1 MSDKI
6 KPHHIERKA
15 ILYVRQSSTFQVQ
28 NNVESQ
34 KLQYAMRDRLCSLG
48 WCDSEVMDED
58 LGRSASGTVTRVGF
72 ERMVAEVCLGQ
83 VGAVAAREVS
93 RFARNSREWQKLVE
107 VCRVVDTL
115 LIDQEMVYTPRQSN
129 DRLLL
134 GLKGSLNEYELDLLR
149 QRSVEARREKA
160 KRGELIVASPAGYVK
175 GEDCLEKDPDRR
187 VQERVLLV
195 FNKFFELG
203 SARQTLLWFLEHGLQ
218 VPVSAPRNQV
228 VWRRPR
234 YTTIYNLLSNP
245 AYAGAYA
252 YGRTEHSMQ
261 YEQGEPRRRSR
272 RKPRPQWWALIR
284 DTHEGYISW
293 KQFEEIQHLMT
304 NNAHRSD
311 RPGTAKQGLAL
322 LAGLLRCRRCGR
334 KVMVAYTGNGPYV
347 LRYVCR
353 RSALDNGEPPCITFA
368 GLGLDEAI
376 SGEIMT
382 VLEPAAIEAALL
394 ATEQDSLQRE
404 EILSVLNRELEAAR
418 YSARR
423 AEKQFEATDPDN
435 RLVAS
440 ELERRW
446 NDALQKVQ
454 QLELRIEEAMRERQG
469 VPATREEFEA
479 LAGDLEAVWSHSET
493 DVRLKKSI
501 VRTLIEEVV
510 VDVDDQVGEIIAV
523 IHWKGGVHT
532 ELRIPRRRRGYS
544 RAHTPHEIVDAVR
557 VLVRICSDDTIAG
570 ALSRSGLRTG
580 MGNRWTRERVTS
592 LRSHHSIP
600 PYNAERCKAEGWL
613 TLTEAADHLQISG
626 ITLRLAIE
634 RGEIEAEHP
643 LASGPWVIHRRALE
657 TQQAVQLVERIH
669 RQRRNPVLDA
679 SGQSVI
685 DFSAT

>member
-1 MSDKI
+1 VSEKI
-6 KPHHIERKA
+6 KPHHVERKA
-15 ILYVRQSSTFQVQ
+15 ILYVRQSSAYQVQ
-28 NNVESQ
+28 NNLESQ

-48 WCDSEVMDED
+48 WRDIEVVDED

-72 ERMVAEVCLGQ
+72 ERMVAEVCLGH

-149 QRSVEARREKA
+149 QRSVEARHEKA

-175 GEDCLEKDPDRR
+175 GADHLEKDPDRR
-187 VQERVLLV
+187 VQERVMLV
-195 FNKFFELG
+195 FSKFFELG
-203 SARQTLLWFLEHGLQ
+203 SARQTLLWFLEHGMQ
-218 VPVSAPRNQV
+218 VPVSAPRAQV

-234 YTTIYNLLSNP
+234 YTTIYTMLTNP

-261 YEQGEPRRRSR
+261 YEQGQPRRRSR
-272 RKPRPQWWALIR
+272 RKPRQQWWALIR

-293 KQFEEIQHLMT
+293 KEFEEIQHMMT
-304 NNAHRSD
+304 NNAHLGDRSGATK
-311 RPGTAKQGLAL
+311 RGSAL
-322 LAGLLRCRRCGR
+322 LAGLLRCRCCGR
-334 KVMVAYTGNGPYV
+334 KLMVAYTGNEPFV

-368 GLGLDEAI
+368 GLSLDEAI
-376 SGEIMT
+376 SREIMT
-382 VLEPAAIEAALL
+382 VLEPAAIEATVL
-394 ATEQDSLQRE
+394 ATEQEKLQQD
-404 EILSVLNRELEAAR
+404 EITSVLKRELEAAQ
-418 YSARR
+418 YTARR
-423 AEKQFEATDPDN
+423 AEKQYNTTDPDN

-454 QLELRIEEAMRERQG
+454 QIETRIEQAVRCGQ
-469 VPATREEFEA
+469 VAPATKEEFET
-479 LAGDLEAVWSHSET
+479 LAGDLEAVWGHPET
-493 DVRLKKSI
+493 DARLKKRI

-510 VDVDDQVGEIIAV
+510 VDVDGQAGEIIAV
-523 IHWKGGVHT
+523 VHWKGGVHT

-544 RAHTPHEIVDAVR
+544 RAHTPKEIVDAVR
-557 VLVRICSDDTIAG
+557 VLVRICSDDKIAG
-570 ALSRSGLRTG
+570 TLTRSGLVTG

-592 LRSHHSIP
+592 LRSHHGIP
-600 PYNAERCKAEGWL
+600 SYSADRRRVEGWL
-613 TLTEAADHLQISG
+613 TLTEAADHLHMSG

-634 RGEIEAEHP
+634 RGDIEAEHP
-643 LASGPWVIHRRALE
+643 LANGPWVINRRALE
-657 TQQAVQLVERIH
+657 TEKAVRFAERSR
-669 RQRRNPVLDA
+669 RQRRTPVLEISDQ
-679 SGQSVI
+679 GVI
-685 DFSAT
+685 DFSTT

>member
-34 KLQYAMRDRLCSLG
+34 KLQYAMRDRLCGLG
-48 WCDSEVMDED
+48 WCDIEVIDED
-58 LGRSASGTVTRVGF
+58 LGRSASGTVTRAGF

-160 KRGELIVASPAGYVK
+160 KRGELIVASPAGYIK
-175 GEDCLEKDPDRR
+175 GEDRLEKDPDLR

-195 FNKFFELG
+195 FSKFLELG

-218 VPVSAPRNQV
+218 VPVSAPRDQV

-234 YTTIYNLLSNP
+234 YTTIYNLLTNP

-252 YGRTEHSMQ
+252 YGKTEHSTQ
-261 YEQGEPRRRSR
+261 YEQGEARRRSR
-272 RKPRPQWWALIR
+272 RKPRGQWWALIR

-304 NNAHRSD
+304 HNANRSD
-311 RPGTAKQGLAL
+311 RSGTAKRGLAL

-347 LRYVCR
+347 LRYVCH

-376 SGEIMT
+376 SREIVT
-382 VLEPAAIEAALL
+382 VLKPAALAAAVL
-394 ATEQDSLQRE
+394 AAEQETLQQA
-404 EILSVLNRELEAAR
+404 EIVTVLKRELEAAR

-423 AEKQFEATDPDN
+423 AEKQYEATDPNN

-454 QLELRIEEAMRERQG
+454 QLEVRIEEARRGRQG
-469 VPATREEFEA
+469 MPATKEEFES
-479 LAGDLEAVWSHSET
+479 LAGDLEAVWGHPET
-493 DVRLKKSI
+493 DVRLKKRI

-510 VDVDDQVGEIIAV
+510 VDVDGQAGEILAV
-523 IHWKGGVHT
+523 VHWKGGVHT

-544 RAHTPHEIVDAVR
+544 RAHTPQEIVDAVR
-557 VLVRICSDDTIAG
+557 ILVRICSDDTIAS
-570 ALSRSGLRTG
+570 ALSRSGLVTG

-592 LRSHHSIP
+592 LRSHHGIP
-600 PYNAERCKAEGWL
+600 PYSSERRRVEGWL

-643 LASGPWVIHRRALE
+643 LASGPWVINRRALE
-657 TQQAVQLVERIH
+657 TERAVQFAERIQK
-669 RQRRNPVLDA
+669 QRRNPILDVDV
-679 SGQSVI
+679 QTVI

>member
-1 MSDKI
+1 MSEKI
-6 KPHHIERKA
+6 KPHHIGRKA

-28 NNVESQ
+28 NNLESQ

-48 WCDSEVMDED
+48 WCDIEVIDED
-58 LGRSASGTVTRVGF
+58 LGRSASGTVTRAGF

-160 KRGELIVASPAGYVK
+160 KRGELIVASPAGYIK
-175 GEDCLEKDPDRR
+175 GEDRLEKDPDLR

-195 FNKFFELG
+195 FSKFVELG

-218 VPVSAPRNQV
+218 VPVSAPRDQV

-234 YTTIYNLLSNP
+234 YTTIYKMLTNP
-245 AYAGAYA
+245 VYAGAYA
-252 YGRTEHSMQ
+252 YGRTEHSVQ
-261 YEQGEPRRRSR
+261 YEQGEARRRSR
-272 RKPRPQWWALIR
+272 RKPRGQWWALIR

-293 KQFEEIQHLMT
+293 KQFEEIEHMMI
-304 NNAHRSD
+304 NNVHVSD
-311 RPGTAKQGLAL
+311 RSGTAKRGLAL

-334 KVMVAYTGNGPYV
+334 KVMVAYTGKEPYV
-347 LRYVCR
+347 LRYVCH

-376 SGEIMT
+376 SHELMA
-382 VLEPAAIEAALL
+382 VLEPAAINAAALAAEQ
-394 ATEQDSLQRE
+394 ATVQQE
-404 EILSVLNRELEAAR
+404 EIISVLKRELEATR

-423 AEKQFEATDPDN
+423 AEKQYEATDPDN

-446 NDALQKVQ
+446 NGALEKVQ
-454 QLELRIEEAMRERQG
+454 QLEMRIEQVMRGRQG
-469 VPATREEFEA
+469 MPTTKEEFES
-479 LAGDLEAVWSHSET
+479 LAGDLEAVWKHPET
-493 DVRLKKSI
+493 DVRLKKRI

-510 VDVDDQVGEIIAV
+510 VDVDGQAGEIIAV
-523 IHWKGGVHT
+523 VHWKGGVHT
-532 ELRIPRRRRGYS
+532 ELRILRRRRGFS
-544 RAHTPHEIVDAVR
+544 RAHTPPEIVDAVR

-570 ALSRSGLRTG
+570 ALSRSGLVTG

-592 LRSHHSIP
+592 LRSHHGIP
-600 PYNAERCKAEGWL
+600 PYSAERRRVEGWF

-643 LASGPWVIHRRALE
+643 LASGPWIINRRALE
-657 TQQAVQLVERIH
+657 TEQALRFAERIH
-669 RQRRNPVLDA
+669 RQRRNPILDVGVQA
-679 SGQSVI
+679 AI

>member
-1 MSDKI
+1 VSDKI

-15 ILYVRQSSTFQVQ
+15 ILYVRQSSVYQVQ
-28 NNVESQ
+28 NNLESQ
-34 KLQYAMRDRLCSLG
+34 KLQYAMRDRLRSLG
-48 WCDSEVMDED
+48 WRDIEVVDED
-58 LGRSASGTVTRVGF
+58 LGRTASGAVTRAGF
-72 ERMVAEVCLGQ
+72 ERMVAEVCLGH

-115 LIDQEMVYTPRQSN
+115 LIDQEMVYTPRQGN

-149 QRSVEARREKA
+149 QRSVEARLEKA
-160 KRGELIVASPAGYVK
+160 KRGELIVMAPAGYVR
-175 GEDCLEKDPDRR
+175 GEKRLEKDPDLR

-195 FNKFFELG
+195 FNKFNELG

-218 VPVSAPRNQV
+218 VPVSAPRDQV
-228 VWRRPR
+228 AWRRPR
-234 YTTIYNLLSNP
+234 YATIYKMLTHP

-252 YGRTEHSMQ
+252 YGRTEHTVQ
-261 YEQGEPRRRSR
+261 YDQGQPCRRSR
-272 RKPRPQWWALIR
+272 RKPRQQWWALIR

-293 KQFEEIQHLMT
+293 KQFEEIQHVMT
-304 NNAHRSD
+304 HNAHPGDRS
-311 RPGTAKQGLAL
+311 GAAKRGSAL

-334 KVMVAYTGNGPYV
+334 KLMVAYTGDGPFV

-353 RSALDNGEPPCITFA
+353 RSALDNGEPPCIRFS

-376 SGEIMT
+376 RREILT
-382 VLEPAAIEAALL
+382 VLEPAAIEAAVL
-394 ATEQDSLQRE
+394 ATAQEALQQD
-404 EILSVLNRELEAAR
+404 EIVAALKRELEAAQ
-418 YSARR
+418 YTARR
-423 AEKQFEATDPDN
+423 LEKQYDSTDPDN
-435 RLVAS
+435 RLVAG

-454 QLELRIEEAMRERQG
+454 QLEIRIEVVRERQ
-469 VPATREEFEA
+469 VAPATREQFQT
-479 LAGDLEAVWSHSET
+479 LVGDLEAVWSHPAT
-493 DVRLKKSI
+493 DARLKKRI
-501 VRTLIEEVV
+501 VRTLIEELV
-510 VDVDDQVGEIIAV
+510 VDVADGQAAEIIAV

-544 RAHTPHEIVDAVR
+544 RAHTPREIVDAVR

-570 ALSRSGLRTG
+570 ALTRSGLITG

-592 LRSHHSIP
+592 LRSHHGIP
-600 PYNAERCKAEGWL
+600 SYSAERRRAEGWL
-613 TLTEAADHLQISG
+613 TLTEAAEQLHMSG

-634 RGEIEAEHP
+634 RGDIEAEHP
-643 LASGPWVIHRRALE
+643 LAHGPWVINSRALE
-657 TQQAVQLVERIH
+657 TEKAVRLAQRI
-669 RQRRNPVLDA
+669 RGQRRDPVLEIADQ
-679 SGQSVI
+679 GVI